1 MRIAVLLLL
10 TAATVSAVSC
20 QELRS
25 QQPRRVASREA
36 PSQTDSI
43 GGLFRA
49 ALAAVAEASEL
60 PRLDSTTLLGGVRR
74 EIRIY
79 YVGMGQPYK
88 VVRLVQHTHGVDGQ
102 FGLFW
107 PAATWLRGYLSPEEE
122 RRTREQNRAFD
133 ATVRAWADT
142 AYDCRAIQQ
151 SRAMNVCWLAP
162 RAGRVVW
169 AQLLARLDS
178 LGIDTLPMQRR
189 TGGVDGWM
197 SLVEVRKPLGY
208 RSYFYWMPDSTSAD
222 AGERASAR
230 ISTTVFGSLHAPC
243 REVGRVDNPPESV
256 SHIYSRARNGRPFL
270 DSANRTPGGAS

>member
-1 MRIAVLLLL
+1 
-10 TAATVSAVSC
+10 
-20 QELRS
+20 LRS

-60 PRLDSTTLLGGVRR
+60 PR
-74 EIRIY
+74 
-79 YVGMGQPYK
+79 
-88 VVRLVQHTHGVDGQ
+88 
-102 FGLFW
+102 
-107 PAATWLRGYLSPEEE
+107 PEEE

-230 ISTTVFGSLHAPC
+230 ISTTVLEAFM
-243 REVGRVDNPPESV
+243 RRVGR
-256 SHIYSRARNGRPFL
+256 
-270 DSANRTPGGAS
+270 